1 MDLQSVGLDLLLI
14 ASIFAGFHIMG
25 DWVRGYALWEHHLKT
40 YLVRKSKI
48 LKLCVYQAYIVQDT
62 AFKQLQK

>member
-25 DWVRGYALWEHHLKT
+25 DWVRGYALWEHHLKS
-40 YLVRKSKI
+40 YFIVRKEQNPQA
-48 LKLCVYQAYIVQDT
+48 LCLSGLYCTRYS
-62 AFKQLQK
+62 L

>member
-40 YLVRKSKI
+40 FLVRKEQNPQA
-48 LKLCVYQAYIVQDT
+48 LCLSGLYCTRYS
-62 AFKQLQK
+62 L

>member
-25 DWVRGYALWEHHLKT
+25 DRVRGYALREYHLKT
-40 YLVRKSKI
+40 YLVRKEQNPQA
-48 LKLCVYQAYIVQDT
+48 LC
-62 AFKQLQK
+62 